1 MKQRNSFDKI
11 AGQLIIRSS
20 KTKIVLNDNTNRH
33 LNSASTSSTT
43 SACEQ
48 RKNEGN
54 TTILAVP
61 VPPIISQLVLEMM
74 EPKIEG
80 SKDGDLDTIRIAQ
93 SFSVGD

>member
-20 KTKIVLNDNTNRH
+20 KTKIVLNDNTNHH
-33 LNSASTSSTT
+33 LNSASSSTT

-48 RKNEGN
+48 RKNKGN
-54 TTILAVP
+54 ANILAVP
-61 VPPIISQLVLEMM
+61 VPPIISQLVLLEMM

>member
-11 AGQLIIRSS
+11 AGQLINRSS
-20 KTKIVLNDNTNRH
+20 KTKIVLNDNTNHH
-33 LNSASTSSTT
+33 LNSASSSTT

-48 RKNEGN
+48 RKNKGN
-54 TTILAVP
+54 ANILAFP
-61 VPPIISQLVLEMM
+61 VPPIISQLALEMM